1 MQHKVS
7 ATTPQ
12 RSLTGDEASR
22 ATGRLPWANYREGM
36 FLFAAFLGGPMRDGR
51 MGESHEVV
59 FVVATDLKDAKA
71 KAKAKWHGTGRGHID
86 ALQQIEMVDGFEV
99 SLVAG
104 GEGDRIPLDSYN

>member
-1 MQHKVS
+1 
-7 ATTPQ
+7 
-12 RSLTGDEASR
+12 
-22 ATGRLPWANYREGM
+22 M

-104 GEGDRIPLDSYN
+104 GEGDRIPLDSFN